1 MNKSGIISFIL
12 SLLFGLG
19 LGISGMTNPQNVIG
33 FLDIFG
39 NWKPALIFVMGA
51 GILFAIPFFYIAK
64 KRDKSIF
71 GENFPN
77 IPTIIDTKLII
88 GSIAFGIGWGIA
100 GICPGPAL
108 VIATH
113 FPKEIGLFLIAMII
127 GGKIADIKV

>member
-1 MNKSGIISFIL
+1 MNKSGVISFIL

-33 FLDIFG
+33 FLDVFG
-39 NWKPALIFVMGA
+39 NWKPALILVMGA
-51 GILFAIPFFYIAK
+51 GILFAIPFFLIAK
-64 KRDKSIF
+64 KRDKAIW

-77 IPTIIDTKLII
+77 IPNIIDAKLII

-108 VIATH
+108 VISTH